1 MFHRKTDSSGPSRER
16 GGDRGFTMIEIAVVL
31 LVIAII
37 AAAVVPQVVAY
48 MRKYRLGVAA
58 RNVATAV
65 QRARYLATSNNK
77 RAGVFIAE
85 IQRVDIEEYDPE
97 GKAEPVMKGSVHL
110 PEGVTFSAD
119 APKAIAFDGRGVV
132 TPLPKQSPTI
142 RVNGPSGYY
151 MTVTVSPTGQV
162 TLSET
167 KQDDDV

>member
-1 MFHRKTDSSGPSRER
+1 MFQRKSNCLDLSRRR
-16 GGDRGFTMIEIAVVL
+16 GSDRGFTMIEIAVVL

-37 AAAVVPQVVAY
+37 AAAVVPQVINY

-77 RAGVFIAE
+77 RAGVFLAE
-85 IQRVDIEEYDPE
+85 LQRVDIEEYDPE
-97 GKAEPVMKGSVHL
+97 GKTEPKMKGSVHL
-110 PEGVTFSAD
+110 PEGITFSKD

-132 TPLPKQSPTI
+132 TPLPKESPTI